1 MLRTFWTILG
11 SGKQG
16 VIEDVGVVKRQALP
30 AVTEVEDAEAARSD
44 GAAASVGMRGVRAKR
59 RPPHA
64 GRRAAAAP
72 CGGRWAH
79 AHAQGAGARAF

>member
-16 VIEDVGVVKRQALP
+16 VIEDVGVVKRQGLP

-44 GAAASVGMRGVRAKR
+44 GA
-59 RPPHA
+59 
-64 GRRAAAAP
+64 
-72 CGGRWAH
+72 
-79 AHAQGAGARAF
+79 QGSQHPSHVKE